1 MAAAGA
7 RGGKG
12 SRGQIRSSDV
22 TMRGSAQ
29 TVPIP
34 AGYGYGACRRRW
46 WVAAAAGGHRR
57 RRDRRV
63 PEPAGLRRPA
73 AGHAVR
79 RQRPADRRAQDASH
93 HVAYPGPPV
102 PAKFTAALTATEDHR
117 FGSEPGIDPFAV
129 VRAAAGAS
137 CGQRNPGGATIY
149 QQLAKMLYTPGES
162 GVSVEAKQVALA
174 VKLRYSYSG
183 SQILQMYGDVAYF
196 GNGYYGIQRGELRL
210 LRRHAGRDVLAAGR
224 DAGRGGQRPV
234 ARRPGDQ
241 PGNGRAREEHV
252 IGRLVATGALTQA
265 QADRAL
271 AVPVSAMLAHAGQ
284 GCGA

>member
-1 MAAAGA
+1 
-7 RGGKG
+7 
-12 SRGQIRSSDV
+12 V

-34 AGYGYGACRRRW
+34 AAYGYGRPPRRW
-46 WVAAAAGGHRR
+46 WVRLLRVGIGVVVIVVCLSLLAFGGLLLISPSVRNAQQIAA
-57 RRDRRV
+57 
-63 PEPAGLRRPA
+63 
-73 AGHAVR
+73 
-79 RQRPADRRAQDASH
+79 AQDASH

-129 VRAAAGAS
+129 VKAAGGAIVHTS
-137 CGQRNPGGATIY
+137 NPGGATIY

-162 GVSVEAKQVALA
+162 GISVEAKQVALA

-183 SQILQMYGDVAYF
+183 SQILQMYGDVAYY
-196 GNGYYGIQRGELRL
+196 GNGYYGIQAASCGYFGVMPAQLSWPQAAML
-210 LRRHAGRDVLAAGR
+210 AGVVNGPSID
-224 DAGRGGQRPV
+224 DPV
-234 ARRPGDQ
+234 TNPD
-241 PGNGRAREEHV
+241 NGRAREEHV

-265 QADRAL
+265 QADQAL
-271 AVPVSAMLAHAGQ
+271 ATPVSAMLAHGGQ